1 MTRETARSVV
11 RRGWDRLPGAD
22 DGHVIGSDRPS
33 SPVPWFAVARA
44 SAVSLY
50 RAHAVEWAAA
60 LAFYGVLSFFPLLIG
75 LAVVAATV
83 VDLDWAV
90 ARVGDLLAQVLPEGE
105 RDVERIVTEAA
116 DDRRQVGIV
125 AVVALMVPGRRVLG
139 VMTTALNL
147 MSETDELDDP
157 IKRRAGVEVV
167 LFGML
172 ALLFIFALLSGPLVE
187 GGLSAAG
194 GAPGPREPAYAALRF
209 VTTAVVV
216 WTMLVTVY
224 LVVPRGRR
232 RWRAAAAGATLA
244 TVLFLATR
252 TGFTIGLAM
261 LGDTLGIIYGPIAVA
276 ALLLV
281 YGWYASLILLVGGSF
296 AAHVKVL
303 RIETA
308 DRGPALETGGRG
320 SRVGNLP

>member
-1 MTRETARSVV
+1 MTTGTVRSAV
-11 RRGWDRLPGAD
+11 RRRWSSLARAHDVD
-22 DGHVIGSDRPS
+22 DITSERPS
-33 SPVPWFAVARA
+33 TPVPWLGVARA

-50 RAHAVEWAAA
+50 RTHAVEWAAA

-90 ARVGDLLAQVLPEGE
+90 ARAVDLLAQVLPEGE
-105 RDVERIVTEAA
+105 REVERIVTDAA
-116 DDRRQVGIV
+116 DDRRGVGIV
-125 AVVALMVPGRRVLG
+125 AVVALLVPGRRVLG
-139 VMTTALNL
+139 AMTTGLNL
-147 MSETDELDDP
+147 MSETDELADP
-157 IKRRAGVEVV
+157 IKRRAAVELA

-172 ALLFIFALLSGPLVE
+172 ALLFIVALLSGPLIE
-187 GGLSAAG
+187 AGLTAAG
-194 GAPGPREPAYAALRF
+194 GAPGPRGPAYAALRF
-209 VTTAVVV
+209 VTTALVI
-216 WTMLVTVY
+216 WTLLLTVY

-244 TVLFLATR
+244 TVLFLVAR
-252 TGFTIGLAM
+252 TGFTIALSII
-261 LGDTLGIIYGPIAVA
+261 GDTLTTIYGPIAVA

-303 RIETA
+303 RIEA
-308 DRGPALETGGRG
+308 AERGSAPQDGGRR
-320 SRVGNLP
+320 SNAGNVP